1 MRALTVEHM
10 YKRFGSYT
18 AVQDVSFQVEA
29 GRLVGLLGPSGS
41 GKTTLLRLI
50 AGLETPDGGTITFGG
65 QQVNDLPPQKRQIGF
80 VFQQYALFKH
90 MTVFE
95 NVAFGLKVL
104 KKKKPFIESR
114 VQELLEQTGLTDLGR
129 RYPHELSGGQ
139 RQRVAFARAIAPE
152 PKLLLLD
159 EPFAAIDAKVRKELR
174 TWLRDMI
181 NRIGIT
187 TLFVTHDQEEAI
199 EVADEL
205 LILHQGKLEQQG
217 TPQGIYSQ
225 PATEFVAG
233 FIGEST
239 RIKEPAA
246 FLGFRETL
254 NAASAIIRPEF
265 VEVFTQQEMLSS
277 SGISGTSGMDIG
289 TVKNSY
295 FRGTAWLIELEVQG
309 QQLFAYRSQEKKEL
323 LKGDPVRVFIHRMY
337 VRQGDKIAVLE
348 HASKHNAEI
357 AASV

>member
-1 MRALTVEHM
+1 MRALSVEHI
-10 YKRFGSYT
+10 YKQFGTYA
-18 AVQDVSFQVEA
+18 AVHDVSFQVEA

-50 AGLETPDGGTITFGG
+50 AGLETPDGGSIAFVG

-104 KKKKPFIESR
+104 KKKKPFVESR

-174 TWLRDMI
+174 AWLRDMI

-187 TLFVTHDQEEAI
+187 TLFVTHDQEEAV

-205 LILHQGKLEQQG
+205 LIFHQGKLEQQG
-217 TPQGIYSQ
+217 TPREIYSQ

-239 RIKEPAA
+239 KISEPAA
-246 FLGFRETL
+246 FLGYEEAS
-254 NAASAIIRPEF
+254 AADSAIIRPEF
-265 VEVFTQQEMLSS
+265 VEIFTTQETLSA
-277 SGISGTSGMDIG
+277 SGMDIG

-337 VRQGDKIAVLE
+337 VQQGEGMTVLE
-348 HASKHNAEI
+348 HGSKHNTAI